1 MYALPLLLLL
11 GAVIY
16 WKRVLDAR
24 GTLIAVFMGVV
35 VYLSGGYSWLLL
47 LLSFLFL
54 GFATTKYRF
63 SYKRFMGVCEASG
76 GCRGSA
82 NVIANGA
89 VPVLFALLNMAHESV
104 LFAAGYIA
112 SVASVT
118 ADTLS
123 SELGVLSRQRPVLIT
138 NFKPVKPGTDGGVTP
153 LGEAA
158 GVAGALLVALLGG
171 AAGVAP
177 LSVSLA
183 AGVAGGI
190 IGFNVDSLLGATLER
205 RRVLENAGVNLL
217 SSFAGGMVGSAAALV
232 LLR

>member
-1 MYALPLLLLL
+1 MYAPLLLLLL
-11 GAVIY
+11 GAIIY

-24 GTLIAVFMGVV
+24 GTLIAVFMGSA
-35 VYLSGGYSWLLL
+35 VYASGGYPWLFL

-54 GFATTKYRF
+54 GFATTRYRF
-63 SYKRFMGVCEASG
+63 GYKKSLGVCEASG
-76 GCRGSA
+76 GCRGPA

-104 LFAAGYIA
+104 LFAAGYVA

-123 SELGVLSRQRPVLIT
+123 SELGVLSRQKPVLIT
-138 NFKPVKPGTDGGVTP
+138 SLKPVKPGTDGGVTL

-158 GVAGALLVALLGG
+158 GVAGAMLVALL
-171 AAGVAP
+171 AALTGVAP
-177 LSVSLA
+177 AVVSLA

-190 IGFNVDSLLGATLER
+190 IGFNIDSLLGATLER
-205 RRVLENAGVNLL
+205 RRLLENTGVNLL
-217 SSFAGGMVGSAAALV
+217 SSFAGGVVGSATALM